1 MALDEQQ
8 ARRRANR
15 RLGLW
20 LAALALAFGLAFVLR
35 MSWGR
40 W

>member
-8 ARRRANR
+8 TRRRANR

-40 W
+40 G